1 MYSRE
6 DMIKYVD
13 SLANGVDPAT
23 GEVLNNDTVLN
34 RPDIIRMLYSIK
46 EYMTEYGPKISK
58 ANRVEFELST
68 TDGIIES
75 ETTVSNF
82 VKKIN
87 DTNCK
92 ENMKPLS
99 YKVINSWLLKE
110 GYLEIS
116 SDNNKKVPTPK
127 GEQIGL
133 SKVLRKSQYGIPYL
147 VVLFNANAQKFI
159 LDNLASGN
167 INLDIKSYG
176 AEDTE

>member
-23 GEVLNNDTVLN
+23 GEVLTNDTVLN

-87 DTNCK
+87 DINCK

-99 YKVINSWLLKE
+99 YKIINLWLLKE
-110 GYLEIS
+110 GYLKIS
-116 SDNNKKVPTPK
+116 SDNNKKVPTQK

-133 SKVLRKSQYGIPYL
+133 SKVIRKSQYGIPYL

-159 LDNLASGN
+159 LDNLVSGN